1 MTQPDLAAIREMFTP
16 GQQVEV
22 RQSGVY
28 QYTGAVVGY
37 TRCESFRVRD
47 PRFGTVC
54 DHHYTELT
62 PVPQA
67 DGGQP
72 Q

>member
-1 MTQPDLAAIREMFTP
+1 MTEDLARIREMFTP

-22 RQSGVY
+22 RQDGVF
-28 QYTGAVVGY
+28 QYAGIVVGY

-47 PRFGTVC
+47 PRFGDVC

-62 PVPQA
+62 PTPQA
-67 DGGQP
+67 DGGQSR
-72 Q
+72 

>member
-1 MTQPDLAAIREMFTP
+1 MTEDLASIRAMFTP

-22 RQSGVY
+22 RQDGVF
-28 QYTGAVVGY
+28 QYAGIVVGY
-37 TRCESFRVRD
+37 TRCESFRVPD
-47 PRFGTVC
+47 PRFGDVC

-62 PVPQA
+62 PAPQA

-72 Q
+72 R